1 MARLTLWGI
10 YQYDKTLFDGIV
22 LPDGIDKDNLV
33 SDIMRNSG
41 DLYPYHQ
48 VPEYLKRNI
57 NFWFA
62 RRLFDFER
70 MYEALRTDYSPI
82 ENYDRIEDIKR
93 EYKDSGTDT
102 ETLTLGSSTTS
113 KHTGSDTETLTLGSS
128 TTSKHTGSDT
138 ETTAL
143 GSSTTSKHTGS
154 DTETTTLGSSTTSAH
169 TGTDTNSTQGSGTNE
184 KGVSAYNE
192 DGYTNREKDTETHN
206 SNNMQTFN
214 STVTNTGSG
223 SDTKTQTFDSTVTN
237 TGSGSDT
244 QKQTFD
250 SSVTN
255 SGSGSDKTQTDYGK
269 QRTETENTRIH
280 GNIGVT
286 TSQQMIESEMS
297 LRAKYD
303 IYKIISREFE
313 REFLVQIY

>member
-10 YQYDKTLFDGIV
+10 YQYDKTLLDNIV

-33 SDIMRNSG
+33 SEIMRNSG

-57 NFWFA
+57 TFWFS
-62 RRLFDFER
+62 RRLFDFDR
-70 MYEALRTDYSPI
+70 MYQSLRMEYSPI

-102 ETLTLGSSTTS
+102 
-113 KHTGSDTETLTLGSS
+113 D
-128 TTSKHTGSDT
+128 
-138 ETTAL
+138 
-143 GSSTTSKHTGS
+143 
-154 DTETTTLGSSTTSAH
+154 
-169 TGTDTNSTQGSGTNE
+169 NTQGSGSNE

-206 SNNMQTFN
+206 SNNTQTYN
-214 STVTNTGSG
+214 STVTNT
-223 SDTKTQTFDSTVTN
+223 
-237 TGSGSDT
+237 
-244 QKQTFD
+244 
-250 SSVTN
+250 
-255 SGSGSDKTQTDYGK
+255 GSGSDKTQTDYGK

-303 IYKIISREFE
+303 IYKIISKEFE

>member
-1 MARLTLWGI
+1 MARITLWGF
-10 YQYDKTLFDGIV
+10 YQYDKTLFDDIV
-22 LPDGIDKDNLV
+22 LPDGIDKNSLV

-48 VPEYLKRNI
+48 IPEYLKRNI
-57 NFWFA
+57 NFWFD
-62 RRLFDFER
+62 RRLFDFSR
-70 MYEALRTDYSPI
+70 MYEALRVQYSPI

-102 ETLTLGSSTTS
+102 ETLTLGSSTTT
-113 KHTGSDTETLTLGSS
+113 KHTGTDE
-128 TTSKHTGSDT
+128 
-138 ETTAL
+138 
-143 GSSTTSKHTGS
+143 
-154 DTETTTLGSSTTSAH
+154 ETTTLGSSTTTKHS
-169 TGTDTNSTQGSGTNE
+169 GTDTDTMQGGGSTE

-192 DGYTNREKDTETHN
+192 EGYTNREKDTET
-206 SNNMQTFN
+206 QN
-214 STVTNTGSG
+214 STNAKQYDSSITNTGSG
-223 SDTKTQTFDSTVTN
+223 SDEKTQTYDSTITN
-237 TGSGSDT
+237 TGSGSDMS
-244 QKQTFD
+244 QTE
-250 SSVTN
+250 
-255 SGSGSDKTQTDYGK
+255 YGK
-269 QRTETENTRIH
+269 QRTEIENTHIH

>member
-10 YQYDKTLFDGIV
+10 YQYDKTLFDNIL

-62 RRLFDFER
+62 RRLFDFSR
-70 MYEALRTDYSPI
+70 MYEALRIEYSPI
-82 ENYDRIEDIKR
+82 ENYDRKENITRDYEN
-93 EYKDSGTDT
+93 SGIDKA
-102 ETLTLGSSTTS
+102 S
-113 KHTGSDTETLTLGSS
+113 
-128 TTSKHTGSDT
+128 
-138 ETTAL
+138 
-143 GSSTTSKHTGS
+143 
-154 DTETTTLGSSTTSAH
+154 TTLGSSTTSSH
-169 TGTDTNSTQGSGTNE
+169 TGTDTDSTQGGGSNE

-206 SNNMQTFN
+206 SSNTQTYN

-223 SDTKTQTFDSTVTN
+223 TDTTQTE
-237 TGSGSDT
+237 
-244 QKQTFD
+244 
-250 SSVTN
+250 
-255 SGSGSDKTQTDYGK
+255 YGLK
-269 QRTETENTRIH
+269 RKEVEDVRIH

-286 TSQQMIESEMS
+286 TSQQMIESEMN

>member
-10 YQYDKTLFDGIV
+10 YQYDKTLFDNIV

-33 SDIMRNSG
+33 ADIMRNSG

-57 NFWFA
+57 TFWFS
-62 RRLFDFER
+62 RRLFDFDR
-70 MYEALRTDYSPI
+70 MYKSLRMEYSPI

-93 EYKDSGTDT
+93 EYKDSGRDT

-113 KHTGSDTETLTLGSS
+113 S
-128 TTSKHTGSDT
+128 
-138 ETTAL
+138 
-143 GSSTTSKHTGS
+143 
-154 DTETTTLGSSTTSAH
+154 H
-169 TGTDTNSTQGSGTNE
+169 TGTDTDSTQGGGSNE

-206 SNNMQTFN
+206 SNNTQTHN
-214 STVTNTGSG
+214 STVTNT
-223 SDTKTQTFDSTVTN
+223 
-237 TGSGSDT
+237 
-244 QKQTFD
+244 
-250 SSVTN
+250 
-255 SGSGSDKTQTDYGK
+255 GSGSDKTQTDYGK
-269 QRTETENTRIH
+269 QRTETEKTRIH

-297 LRAKYD
+297 LRSKYD

>member
-10 YQYDKTLFDGIV
+10 YQYDKTLFDNIV
-22 LPDGIDKDNLV
+22 LPEGIDKDNLV
-33 SDIMRNSG
+33 SEIMRNSG

-57 NFWFA
+57 TFWFS
-62 RRLFDFER
+62 RRLFDFDR
-70 MYEALRTDYSPI
+70 MYKSLRMEYSPI

-102 ETLTLGSSTTS
+102 EILTLGSSTTS
-113 KHTGSDTETLTLGSS
+113 S
-128 TTSKHTGSDT
+128 
-138 ETTAL
+138 
-143 GSSTTSKHTGS
+143 
-154 DTETTTLGSSTTSAH
+154 H
-169 TGTDTNSTQGSGTNE
+169 TGTDTDSTQGGGSNE

-206 SNNMQTFN
+206 SNNTQTYN
-214 STVTNTGSG
+214 STVTNT
-223 SDTKTQTFDSTVTN
+223 
-237 TGSGSDT
+237 
-244 QKQTFD
+244 
-250 SSVTN
+250 
-255 SGSGSDKTQTDYGK
+255 GSGSDKTQTDYGK

>member
-1 MARLTLWGI
+1 MARITLWGI
-10 YQYDKTLFDGIV
+10 YQYDKTLFDNIV
-22 LPDGIDKDNLV
+22 LPDGIDKDNLI

-57 NFWFA
+57 TFWFS
-62 RRLFDFER
+62 RRLFDFDR
-70 MYEALRTDYSPI
+70 MYKSLRMEYSPI

-113 KHTGSDTETLTLGSS
+113 S
-128 TTSKHTGSDT
+128 
-138 ETTAL
+138 
-143 GSSTTSKHTGS
+143 
-154 DTETTTLGSSTTSAH
+154 H
-169 TGTDTNSTQGSGTNE
+169 TGTDTDTTQGSGSNE

-206 SNNMQTFN
+206 SNN
-214 STVTNTGSG
+214 
-223 SDTKTQTFDSTVTN
+223 TQTYNSTVTN

-250 SSVTN
+250 STVTN
-255 SGSGSDKTQTDYGK
+255 TGSGSDMTQTDYGK

>member
-10 YQYDKTLFDGIV
+10 YQYDNTLFDNIV

-33 SDIMRNSG
+33 ADIMRNSG

-62 RRLFDFER
+62 RRLFDFSR
-70 MYEALRTDYSPI
+70 MYEALRVQYSPI

-113 KHTGSDTETLTLGSS
+113 S
-128 TTSKHTGSDT
+128 
-138 ETTAL
+138 
-143 GSSTTSKHTGS
+143 
-154 DTETTTLGSSTTSAH
+154 H
-169 TGTDTNSTQGSGTNE
+169 TGTDTGSTQGGGSNE

-206 SNNMQTFN
+206 SNNTQTYN
-214 STVTNTGSG
+214 ST
-223 SDTKTQTFDSTVTN
+223 
-237 TGSGSDT
+237 
-244 QKQTFD
+244 
-250 SSVTN
+250 VTN

-269 QRTETENTRIH
+269 QRIETENTRIH

>member
-1 MARLTLWGI
+1 MARVTLWGI
-10 YQYDKTLFDGIV
+10 YQYDKTLFDNIV

-33 SDIMRNSG
+33 SEIMRNSG

-57 NFWFA
+57 TFWFS
-62 RRLFDFER
+62 RRLFDFDR
-70 MYEALRTDYSPI
+70 MYKSLRMEYSPI

-113 KHTGSDTETLTLGSS
+113 KHI
-128 TTSKHTGSDT
+128 
-138 ETTAL
+138 
-143 GSSTTSKHTGS
+143 
-154 DTETTTLGSSTTSAH
+154 
-169 TGTDTNSTQGSGTNE
+169 GTDTDVMQGSGSTE

-192 DGYTNREKDTETHN
+192 EGYTNREKDTDTQN
-206 SNNMQTFN
+206 SNN
-214 STVTNTGSG
+214 
-223 SDTKTQTFDSTVTN
+223 TKQYDSTVTN
-237 TGSGSDT
+237 TGSGSDMT
-244 QKQTFD
+244 K
-250 SSVTN
+250 
-255 SGSGSDKTQTDYGK
+255 TDYGK
-269 QRTETENTRIH
+269 QHTETENTRIH